1 MIKIQEIH
9 PNLYIFSTSFKL
21 FGVELGNRMTV
32 VKNENNDLWVHSPIN
47 INQDTVNQLQ
57 KMGNV
62 HSIISPNLLHHLH
75 LAKFI
80 KYFPNIP
87 VYGVDG
93 IEKKQ
98 KDVSFQLLPIN
109 LWGADIKSIRIEGMP
124 SIKETVFFH
133 QASKTLI
140 VTDLVFNVSETMG
153 WSKVVWSA
161 YGVNHKLKVSPLFK
175 FLIKHKPK
183 FNQSI
188 QQLLQWDFENVI
200 LSHGNIILGNG
211 KQQLE
216 SALQKV

>member
-1 MIKIQEIH
+1 MLIIFFSITLYFVLVFFLRIEIFDKIKRMIKSQEIH

-47 INQDTVNQLQ
+47 INQDIVNQLQ

-98 KDVSFQLLPIN
+98 KNVSFQL
-109 LWGADIKSIRIEGMP
+109 
-124 SIKETVFFH
+124 
-133 QASKTLI
+133 
-140 VTDLVFNVSETMG
+140 
-153 WSKVVWSA
+153 
-161 YGVNHKLKVSPLFK
+161 
-175 FLIKHKPK
+175 
-183 FNQSI
+183 
-188 QQLLQWDFENVI
+188 
-200 LSHGNIILGNG
+200 
-211 KQQLE
+211 
-216 SALQKV
+216 